1 MASLIEL
8 KYGTSYLSL
17 NVDGCFRVEEDTN
30 NAVCYYNTPGANPG
44 EVWVVTIDMSSNVN
58 ADDAEALERMIKRSQ
73 QAPAS
78 KMVFELPSDTD
89 ATVDSMTV
97 SDEIYP

>member
-30 NAVCYYNTPGANPG
+30 NAVCYYNTPSAAGS
-44 EVWVVTIDMSSNVN
+44 VWAVTIDMSSNVS
-58 ADDAEALERMIKRSQ
+58 ADDASALELMIKRSQ

-78 KMVFELPSDTD
+78 KMVFELPSDPD
-89 ATVDSMTV
+89 AYVDSMTV
-97 SDEIYP
+97 SSESYP